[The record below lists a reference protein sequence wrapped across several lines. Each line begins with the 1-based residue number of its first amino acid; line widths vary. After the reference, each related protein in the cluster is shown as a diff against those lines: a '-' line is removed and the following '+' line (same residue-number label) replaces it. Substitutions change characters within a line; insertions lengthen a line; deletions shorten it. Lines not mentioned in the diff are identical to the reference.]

1 MQLSRHPQDPKAPC
15 FLRGLSDIAA
25 NYDAILCDVWGVVH
39 NGVAHFA
46 QAVEALRRF
55 RAKGGRVVLIT
66 NAPRPNAKIIAML
79 DRLKV
84 PHDAYDGVVSSGD
97 VTVALVAARGAAPVA
112 YLGPDFDQSIF
123 IDAERATGHAIPR
136 VSLKEAA
143 YVVCTGLIDAR
154 VEKPEDYRA
163 RFEEM
168 KARRL
173 DFICA
178 NPDIVVELGDKLFY
192 CAGALAELYEAM
204 GGTVIQAG
212 KPYAPIYDRALA
224 VATGQGEAI
233 DRSRVLAIGDGINTD
248 IKGGANY
255 GVDTLFVTSGIHRQ
269 DLQGEAGAL
278 DLAAHEA
285 LCEAYGVRPMAV
297 LSELL
302 W

>member
-1 MQLSRHPQDPKAPC
+1 MQHPRPSKVTDTPR
-15 FLRGLSDIAA
+15 FVRGLSEIAA
-25 NYDAILCDVWGVVH
+25 NYDVILCDVWGVVH

-55 RAKGGRVVLIT
+55 RAKGGRAVLIT

-79 DRLKV
+79 DRLQV

-97 VTVALVAARGAAPVA
+97 VTVALVAERGAAPVA

-123 IDAERATGHAIPR
+123 IDAERVTGHAIAR
-136 VSLKEAA
+136 VPLEEAA

-154 VEKPEDYRA
+154 VEKPEDYRI
-163 RFEEM
+163 RLEEM
-168 KARRL
+168 KARGL

-178 NPDIVVELGDKLFY
+178 NPDIVVELGDTLFY
-192 CAGALAELYEAM
+192 CAGALAQLYEAM

-224 VATGQGEAI
+224 VAGQGRPV

-248 IKGGANY
+248 VKGGANY

-269 DLQGEAGAL
+269 HLHGETGAI

-285 LCEAYGVRPMAV
+285 LCDAHGVRPAMV
-297 LSELL
+297 LSELI